1 MTTLSPSYNLDVA
14 GAAKLEKELIHA
26 QPTDGEV
33 VIDLS
38 DVKFVASSGL
48 RVLLKQ
54 AQRLSR
60 EKADLVVTNA
70 SETVLEVLVMSGFT
84 ALITVR

>member
-1 MTTLSPSYNLDVA
+1 MTTLRPDYNLDVA

>member
-1 MTTLSPSYNLDVA
+1 MTTLRPDYNLDVA

-33 VIDLS
+33 VVDLS

-48 RVLLKQ
+48 RVLLKSAQ
-54 AQRLSR
+54 AQSR
-60 EKADLVVTNA
+60 KSATLVVTNA
-70 SETVLEVLVMSGFT
+70 SQTVLEVLHMSGFT
-84 ALITVR
+84 TLITVR

>member
-33 VIDLS
+33 VVDLS

-48 RVLLKQ
+48 RVLLKSAQ
-54 AQRLSR
+54 ALSR
-60 EKADLVVTNA
+60 KSATLVVTNA
-70 SETVLEVLVMSGFT
+70 SQTVLEVLHMSGFT
-84 ALITVR
+84 TLITVR

>member
-33 VIDLS
+33 VVDLS

-48 RVLLKQ
+48 RVLLKSAQ
-54 AQRLSR
+54 ALSR
-60 EKADLVVTNA
+60 KSATLVVTNA
-70 SETVLEVLVMSGFT
+70 SETVLEVLRMSGFDR
-84 ALITVR
+84 LITVR